1 MKVIGVSIGDIRS
14 MFLLKSVFIGLF
26 GGILGL
32 LISLGLSSLLNS
44 LFLSAIDPSIIG
56 EESTNLFSIP
66 IWLAVEALSFSALVT
81 LRSN

>member
-14 MFLLKSVFIGLF
+14 MFLLRSVFIGLF

-44 LFLSAIDPSIIG
+44 LFLSAIDPSVIG
-56 EESTNLFSIP
+56 EESINLFSIS

-81 LRSN
+81 LISN

>member
-1 MKVIGVSIGDIRS
+1 MKVIGASIGDIRS